1 MHKAIKD
8 NPKIKHTL
16 DRINNAARIGL
27 WELDIKTETY
37 IIDNITCD
45 IIGVPH
51 DFLLSHQESYNFFQR
66 KSDAEELGK
75 LMTNLITNGVSFD
88 VELELCTTNKNVI
101 VVRKIGLADIENGVV
116 KKVYGIFQDVT
127 SKRNTERALQS
138 TNSELYSIINSSAV
152 AIVSVDKQSNVRQF
166 NSGAEELLGYTAEEV
181 INKMV
186 PTSIL
191 LQNELKAVSKEFAA
205 KYNKKGIKNYN
216 PFYELSLQ
224 NIKDT
229 REWTFRKKNGDLFPV
244 ELSLTPIKND
254 LDEYLGVLGIFYDIT
269 DRKKAENELIKK
281 NQLLNYAEQ
290 ITMMGNW
297 SWNMITNDISWSTNM
312 YSIFGRDPILH
323 PKIPFET
330 YFNHIHPEDR
340 GNVSNFIEN
349 TVKENNFTDVLHR
362 IVLEDKTVKTVH
374 LLGELIVNELGEPI
388 EMMGTCQDVTQLRMA
403 EIKFRGLLE
412 SAPDAMLIIDENGII
427 QISNKEAEKLFGY
440 PSIELHHKPI
450 ELLIPDKFMHKYET
464 SNNNFYT
471 SAKTNK
477 VECSEEYFAV
487 NNRKE
492 KIPIQIN
499 LSPLETEEGLLI
511 SVAIRDITEQKQ
523 AEYKILKSKERLEVL
538 TDNLLNKNR
547 QLADFAHITS
557 HNLRAPVSNLNSLLG
572 FYNTSEDEEDKAILF
587 EKFEIVVGHL
597 TETLDTLVEAL
608 KTSNGAPTE
617 LKKLKFEDAL
627 LKTTEIL
634 TGEIR
639 ETGAIIKS
647 DFSKVPT
654 ILYSKVYLESIFLNL
669 VSNALKYRSPDR
681 IPEITLKSF
690 LVKNRVTLTIADNG
704 LGIDLERHGHKLF
717 GLNKVFHRHP
727 QAKGIGLFMTKVQIE
742 SLGGIITAE
751 STVNKGTTF
760 ILTLN

>member
-1 MHKAIKD
+1 MQKAIQE
-8 NPKIKHTL
+8 NPKVKHTL
-16 DRINNAARIGL
+16 ERINGAARVGI
-27 WELDIKTETY
+27 WELDFKTKSY
-37 IIDNITCD
+37 IIDNITCE

-51 DFLLSHQESYNFFQR
+51 GHKLGYDDSYGFMKH
-66 KSDAEELGK
+66 KSEAKK
-75 LMTNLITNGVSFD
+75 LASLMEKLVSKGTGFDIEIEIFHKTKDLI
-88 VELELCTTNKNVI
+88 L
-101 VVRKIGLADIENGVV
+101 VRKIGLADIEDGVV
-116 KKVYGIFQDVT
+116 KRVYGIFQDIT
-127 SKRNTERALQS
+127 RIKQAERELQA
-138 TNSELYSIINSSAV
+138 TNSELNSIINSSAV
-152 AIVSVDKQSNVRQF
+152 AIVSINRDNNIKHF
-166 NSGAEELLGYTAEEV
+166 NSGAEKLLGYTAKEA
-181 INKMV
+181 IASLD
-186 PTSIL
+186 PQSL
-191 LQNELKAVSKEFAA
+191 LLPEQVYDFKLDLA
-205 KYNKKGIKNYN
+205 KLYNKN
-216 PFYELSLQ
+216 PDEIQPFKELAKQ
-224 NIKDT
+224 NKSDT
-229 REWTFRKKNGDLFPV
+229 REWTFRKKNGDLVPV
-244 ELSLTPIKND
+244 ELSLTPLKNEED
-254 LDEYLGVLGIFYDIT
+254 KHLGILGIFYDIT
-269 DRKKAENELIKK
+269 DRKKAETELIQK
-281 NQLLNYAEQ
+281 NQILNYAEQ

-297 SWNMITNDISWSTNM
+297 RWNMITAEINWSDNM
-312 YSIFGRDPILH
+312 YSIFGRDRE
-323 PKIPFET
+323 KDDVVFDT
-330 YFNHIHPEDR
+330 YFNYIHPEDR
-340 GNVSNFIEN
+340 EKVANFITK
-349 TVKENNFTDVLHR
+349 TVSDKKFTDVLHR
-362 IVLEDKTVKTVH
+362 IVLDNGTVRTVH
-374 LLGELIVNELGEPI
+374 LLGELVLNDFGEPTHMI
-388 EMMGTCQDVTQLRMA
+388 GTCQDVTQLRMA

-412 SAPDAMLIIDENGII
+412 SAPDAMIIVDENGII
-427 QISNKEAEKLFGY
+427 QISNKQTQKLFGY
-440 PSIELHHKPI
+440 TSLELDKKPV
-450 ELLIPDKFMHKYET
+450 ELLIPEKFMHTYET
-464 SNNNFYT
+464 SNNNFFT
-471 SAKTNK
+471 TAKYNGLEK
-477 VECSEEYFAV
+477 SEEFYGV
-487 NNRKE
+487 NNKGV

-572 FYNTSEDEEDKAILF
+572 FYNTSEDEEDKAVLF

-627 LKTTEIL
+627 LKTAEIL
-634 TGEIR
+634 TGEIH

-647 DFSKVPT
+647 DFTNVPT

-681 IPEITLKSF
+681 TPEITLKSF
-690 LVKNRVTLTIADNG
+690 LVRNRVTLTIEDNG

-742 SLGGIITAE
+742 SLGGTITAE